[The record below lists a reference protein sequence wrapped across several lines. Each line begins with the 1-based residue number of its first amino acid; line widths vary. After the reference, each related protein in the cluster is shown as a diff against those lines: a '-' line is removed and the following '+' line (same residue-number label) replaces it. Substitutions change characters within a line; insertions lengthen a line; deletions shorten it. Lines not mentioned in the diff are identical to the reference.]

1 MLFSNAK
8 MSFIIDAQPA
18 ELSADSFVFPKNV
31 EPIDAFE
38 FLENIDPAELPPL
51 PADLKELLNDCPF
64 PDRSESMDAILRQES
79 AIESKDAFDKFL
91 DEWQITDADFR
102 HLFRIEDE
110 AAGTAKDQNLSDDPL
125 RLFIEEFFP
134 EDRAQDLPVEPQDLP
149 VEPQDLPVEP
159 QDLPVEPQDLPV
171 KKRAF
176 PVKRLANASKSAIRR
191 HDLARPV
198 DVVSAKRFYSLIES
212 EQVMVQ
218 VTTHS
223 GRLVKHRVC
232 GICKHQARGSHK
244 H

>member
-134 EDRAQDLPVEPQDLP
+134 EDRAQG
-149 VEPQDLPVEP
+149 LPVEP

>member
-1 MLFSNAK
+1 

-134 EDRAQDLPVEPQDLP
+134 EDRAQG
-149 VEPQDLPVEP
+149 LPVEP